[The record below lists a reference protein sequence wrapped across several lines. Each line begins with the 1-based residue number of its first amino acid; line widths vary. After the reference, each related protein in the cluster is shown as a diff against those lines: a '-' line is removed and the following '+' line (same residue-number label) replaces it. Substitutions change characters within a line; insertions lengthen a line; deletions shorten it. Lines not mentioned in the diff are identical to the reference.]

1 MFKGRHPTMAR
12 KRGAPSSQLSKTAPI
27 ILAIFLSLY
36 IFYRLP
42 SMDQSVEPRPAV
54 GTTGACAFMRA

>member
-1 MFKGRHPTMAR
+1 MAR